1 MEQQWYASISDDLKK
16 VDRIISDAL
25 RSSRPELQ
33 QMYDYVMA
41 SGGKKIRPSMCI
53 LAHRACGGS
62 DENILKVA
70 SAFEVVHCAT
80 LVHDDINDK
89 SEIRRGRKAVHE
101 KYTVTKALVLGDL
114 MFAIGFKLI
123 SSTDSR
129 IIDSMVAAST
139 AMAESEF
146 IQKDLEHESV
156 VTEEDYMNIIRGKTA
171 MPIFACAKT
180 GAYLAGA
187 GEDAVNAVSEFAL
200 NVGVAFQIVDDVLD
214 VTGDQR
220 STGKKA
226 GTDISEGKPTLP
238 VIYAM
243 SDPVHGRRIKEIF
256 TKDDPSDEDV
266 ETALK
271 LIRST
276 DSIER
281 CMSKA
286 KEIAEGAIPLL
297 SCLKDSIHKDSL
309 IGLARFIVSRD
320 R

>member
-1 MEQQWYASISDDLKK
+1 MEQQWHASIATDLTK
-16 VDRIISDAL
+16 VDAIINDAL
-25 RSSRPELQ
+25 RSDRPELQ
-33 QMYDYVMA
+33 QMCDYVIT

-53 LAHRACGGS
+53 LAHRACGGRG
-62 DENILKVA
+62 DDILNVA
-70 SAFEVVHCAT
+70 SAFEMVHCAT

-101 KYTVTKALVLGDL
+101 KYTVTKALILGDF

-123 SSTDSR
+123 SSTDKE
-129 IIDSMVAAST
+129 IIDAMVTASK

-156 VTEEDYMNIIRGKTA
+156 VTEEDYLNIIRGKTA

-187 GEDAVNAVSEFAL
+187 DNDTVNAISEFAL
-200 NVGVAFQIVDDVLD
+200 NVGLAFQIVDDILD
-214 VTGDQR
+214 IVGDHR
-220 STGKKA
+220 NTGKKA

-243 SDPVHGRRIKEIF
+243 SDKVHGSRIKEIF
-256 TKDDPSDEDV
+256 RKADPSDDDV
-266 ETALK
+266 QEALR

-276 DSIER
+276 DSVDK
-281 CMSKA
+281 CMLKA
-286 KEIAEGAIPLL
+286 KDIVEAAIPLL
-297 SCLKDSIHKDSL
+297 SRIEDSVYKDSL
-309 IGLARFIVSRD
+309 INLARFVVSRD